1 MLVWLPYQ
9 SEFGEDRVLP
19 QWVVS
24 YILKHRINILYTM
37 DFPSIGRF
45 SHTWPTKYE
54 TDGDNRDI
62 QETATTHPY
71 LSHLIPVSMR
81 ASPTRKSTL
90 ISAAIILLL
99 WALVKKHRAASL
111 FESTSS
117 HCVRPFC
124 ARLYLF
130 WLTFKRV
137 SLNVLICND
146 IAKDSTRLK
155 HLGKHTMEWNSE
167 NKA

>member
-1 MLVWLPYQ
+1 MFLWLPYQ
-9 SEFGEDRVLP
+9 SEFGEDWMLP

-24 YILKHRINILYTM
+24 YILKHGINIPHTM
-37 DFPSIGRF
+37 DFLSKGRF

-62 QETATTHPY
+62 QETATTYSY
-71 LSHLIPVSMR
+71 LSHLIPVSTT
-81 ASPTRKSTL
+81 ASPTQKSTL

-99 WALVKKHRAASL
+99 WAVVKKHRAASL

-124 ARLYLF
+124 ASLYLF
-130 WLTFKRV
+130 WLTFNRV

-146 IAKDSTRLK
+146 IAKDSTRLMY
-155 HLGKHTMEWNSE
+155 LGKHTVECNSE
-167 NKA
+167 SKA

>member
-1 MLVWLPYQ
+1 MRTGCSL
-9 SEFGEDRVLP
+9 SELLATYWSTGSTFSIPWIFPV
-19 QWVVS
+19 
-24 YILKHRINILYTM
+24 KA
-37 DFPSIGRF
+37 DFP
-45 SHTWPTKYE
+45 TPDQTKYE

-71 LSHLIPVSMR
+71 LSHRIPVSMR
-81 ASPTRKSTL
+81 ASPTQKSTL

-124 ARLYLF
+124 ASLYLF

-146 IAKDSTRLK
+146 IAKDSTRLM